1 MSFRQDGVNKNQAG
15 SRTLDL
21 EKKSTE
27 MTTKSTKS
35 CSRKIFS
42 GFFSR
47 AQDRLSPDFFSR
59 GFRETASTDTD
70 AASRTSPTP
79 RRFTLSRS
87 PPPPPR
93 PRRSQFR
100 VPDAQKELKSEI
112 RHRFSDPFTDPT
124 STKSEQV
131 SSFASSVKKKLF
143 ISTKISL
150 LCCFE
155 WFRRGSQVNALS
167 INLGSNPGTG
177 MFFLAQ
183 NFSSTFG
190 SLGSRT

>member
-21 EKKSTE
+21 EKKSSE

-42 GFFSR
+42 EFFSR

-112 RHRFSDPFTDPT
+112 RDRFSDPFTDPT

-131 SSFASSVKKKLF
+131 SSFCFFSEKETFHLHKD
-143 ISTKISL
+143 ISFVLLRVIPTRFAGKRSL
-150 LCCFE
+150 DKPGFE
-155 WFRRGSQVNALS
+155 SRHWDV
-167 INLGSNPGTG
+167 
-177 MFFLAQ
+177 FFWHKMPRPLR
-183 NFSSTFG
+183 
-190 SLGSRT
+190 L